1 MNRIGLLLA
10 LAGMG
15 GAVLLLA
22 QQDLSEVSGL
32 LASAGFGLVLAGAAH
47 ALPMAL
53 NAEAWRVL
61 LPGTKRPSLVAMT
74 ANVWIRESING
85 LLPVAR
91 IGGEV
96 ASYRLLRA
104 EGVAAAPAAASLLV
118 DCAIGIL
125 SQMLFA
131 LLGLALLAG
140 HGGAVGW
147 QGIVLGMLG
156 GLALA
161 GGFILAQ
168 RANLLSRVAGALNAV
183 AAGRFHA
190 FTAHS
195 QKIDRMA
202 RRLWRSR
209 AAIGLCFGWQFAGWV
224 AGALEIWLALY
235 FLGHPVPPATALA
248 IEAMIQA
255 LSSAAFIVPGALGL
269 QEAGFL
275 GLGMLVGLPAEA
287 GAALAIARRIRDLV
301 VFLPGLAAWVWAE
314 RRIAA

>member
-1 MNRIGLLLA
+1 MNRLGLLLA
-10 LAGMG
+10 LAGLT
-15 GAVLLLA
+15 GAVVLLA
-22 QQDLSEVSGL
+22 QQDLAEIYTL
-32 LASAGFGLVLAGAAH
+32 LASAGFGLVLAGLVH
-47 ALPMAL
+47 VLPMAL

-61 LPGTKRPSLVAMT
+61 LPGRKRPSLAAMT

-91 IGGEV
+91 IGGEI
-96 ASYRLLRA
+96 ASFRLLRSA
-104 EGVAAAPAAASLLV
+104 GVGTAPAAASLMV
-118 DCAIGIL
+118 DMAIGIL
-125 SQMLFA
+125 SQLAFA

-140 HGGAVGW
+140 QGGAVGW

-156 GLALA
+156 GVALA
-161 GGFILAQ
+161 GGFIFAQ
-168 RANLLSRVAGALNAV
+168 RTNLLTRLAGALNAI
-183 AAGRFHA
+183 AAGRFQA

-195 QKIDRMA
+195 AKIDRMA

-209 AAIGLCFGWQFAGWV
+209 GAIAWCFAWQLAGWA

-235 FLGHPVPPATALA
+235 FLGHPVDAGTALA
-248 IEAMIQA
+248 IEALIQA
-255 LSSAAFIVPGALGL
+255 LSSAAFLIPGALGL

-275 GLGMLVGLPAEA
+275 GLGLLVGLPAEA